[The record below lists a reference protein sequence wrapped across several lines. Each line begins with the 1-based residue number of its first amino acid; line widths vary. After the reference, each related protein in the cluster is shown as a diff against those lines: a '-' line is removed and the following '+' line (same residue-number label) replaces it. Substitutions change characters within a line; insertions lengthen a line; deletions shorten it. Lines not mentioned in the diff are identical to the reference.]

1 MSILISKE
9 TMFTFSTRCKTLLAA
24 ALFAALPAAHAA
36 ETYGNIAAPVVFG
49 SGNVNG
55 NYTIDTTNGVEL
67 ALRAKNFGGATIDGS
82 SGVYHT
88 KAGVVAGRAANS
100 PRALWN
106 YEFSISTLNTG
117 TDLSD
122 YMFRLGVDNNPGA
135 GVNYTFVDP
144 TIYFGVDPH
153 STAFLSQNSENFAFA
168 STPGGPF
175 NIKTGGTYDF
185 VLAAYRVGTTDFALA
200 NALSSVDIQVQV
212 PEPAPIA
219 LLGLGLAGLLLAR
232 RRKV

>member
-1 MSILISKE
+1 MFIL
-9 TMFTFSTRCKTLLAA
+9 STRCKTLLAA
-24 ALFAALPAAHAA
+24 ALFAALPAAHAT
-36 ETYGNIAAPVVFG
+36 ETYGNIATPVVFG

-55 NYTIDTTNGVEL
+55 NFTFNTSNGLEL

-88 KAGVVAGRAANS
+88 KSGIVAGRPANS

-117 TDLSD
+117 TNLSD
-122 YMFRLGVDNNPGA
+122 YIFRLGVDNDPSA
-135 GVNYTFVDP
+135 GVNYNFVDP
-144 TIYFGVDPH
+144 TVYFGVDPH
-153 STAFLSQNSENFAFA
+153 STAFVSQNSENFAFA
-168 STPGGPF
+168 STPGGPM
-175 NIKTGGTYDF
+175 NIMSGGTYDF
-185 VLAAYRVGTTDFALA
+185 VLAAYARGTTDFALA
-200 NALSSVDIQVQV
+200 NALSSVDIEVQV